1 MAEFLNEKALK
12 DYKPTDFDFFDEDL
26 MAISHEKKKNTK
38 KTCWKLY
45 FDRASNALGYGICVV
60 LVTSKGGNYPFTT
73 RLDFNYTNNVVGYE
87 AYVVGL
93 QATIDKGVKELD
105 VYGDSI
111 LVIYQLQREWK
122 TRDSCLLLYHKH

>member
-1 MAEFLNEKALK
+1 MITLEGE
-12 DYKPTDFDFFDEDL
+12 Y
-26 MAISHEKKKNTK
+26 
-38 KTCWKLY
+38 C
-45 FDRASNALGYGICVV
+45 
-60 LVTSKGGNYPFTT
+60 PFTA
-73 RLDFNYTNNVVGYE
+73 RLDFNYTNNVVGYK

-105 VYGDSI
+105 VYGDST